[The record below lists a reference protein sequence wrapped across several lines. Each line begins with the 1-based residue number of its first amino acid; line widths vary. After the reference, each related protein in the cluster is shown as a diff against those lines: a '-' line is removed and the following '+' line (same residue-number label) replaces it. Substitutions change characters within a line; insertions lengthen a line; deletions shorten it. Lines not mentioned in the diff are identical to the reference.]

1 MVTFEQ
7 LTGKGKV
14 ELLLK
19 NHVKYL
25 AHTPDELLSDHM
37 ELVTHYF
44 LDLVKVHGIESVTN
58 DLLIKV
64 CSQNKELAEFAKKLF
79 WESILYHDFGKVN
92 ENFQRVKMENT
103 GHFPIPKSNQIQAEH
118 SLLSAYI
125 FLCHQI
131 SNGVQQTNDLEEQ
144 QLLMALIFGFA
155 HNIIRHHSSH
165 LDDFSANQTFKRY
178 SEDICFGLEV
188 YLGCYHQHCL
198 PQYVQAIPQVQ
209 NIGEFKG
216 LGFEWFSLIRLSFS
230 LLTAADYY
238 ATSHYCNKWKH
249 HYQEFGT
256 LTSDQK
262 KRHFQNLQTT
272 HAHNKALYENHNDFL
287 NQPLEQLQDKSNNNL
302 NKLRS
307 KMAAEVIINVR
318 QHSSENLFYIEAPTG
333 GGKTNMAF
341 IATQELLRAN
351 PELNKVFYV
360 FPFTTLVTQTQK
372 AAQETLGL
380 NPDEWIELHS
390 RAAWKQKDELE
401 DKEDGLYGEVR
412 LDDIHNQFVN
422 YPYTFLS
429 HVRFFDILKANNK
442 SSIYLM
448 HRLANSVVVIDEV
461 QAYNPELWDKMA
473 YLLKEYSEA
482 LNIRFIVM
490 SATLPKIGDLAEAHF
505 RHLIPEA
512 IERYFT
518 NPNFA
523 DRVSFSDELLQRKRP
538 PKEER
543 EDFMEWLA
551 KTIYEKSENYRK
563 VNGAVSTIVE
573 FIFKNSATEFASL
586 AEGIFEGYEIL
597 VLSGTILE
605 PQRRNIIYS
614 LKNKE
619 NKDQNILLI
628 TTQVVE
634 AGVDIDMD
642 LGFKNRSIIDSEEQL
657 AGRVNR
663 NVNKADCTVYLFD
676 LDDASV
682 IYGKDRRFKEWKA
695 GLETDYFEILRTKR
709 FDRVYDKVKSYLE
722 ATNKETQM
730 KGTLSAYRDSLVAQ
744 LNFPEIDKEFK
755 LIDQSNTSVFVPLN
769 LDVWVWSEQNRK
781 EPIFTVQQIQFLQD
795 NGLEIING
803 NLSGEEVFELYK
815 QLISEQSEDFVGKKQ
830 NLKIMQSIMS
840 MFTFSLFS
848 ESKVVTELRNGGNA
862 EQYGF
867 MYLVGHKQI
876 YSLERGLEIGKM
888 NELNFI

>member
-1 MVTFEQ
+1 MEPFKK
-7 LTGKGKV
+7 LTEKGKV

-19 NHVKYL
+19 DQMKYL

-37 ELVTHYF
+37 KLVTHYF
-44 LDLVKVHGIESVTN
+44 LDLVDVHGVEPIID
-58 DLLIKV
+58 DLLV
-64 CSQNKELAEFAKKLF
+64 NLCSQNMELAALAKQLF
-79 WESILYHDFGKVN
+79 WEAVLYHDFGKVN
-92 ENFQRVKMENT
+92 ENFQRLKMENK
-103 GHFPIPKSNQIQAEH
+103 HFPLPKNNQIKTEH

-131 SNGVQQTNDLEEQ
+131 SKGQQHTLNPEEQ
-144 QLLMALIFGFA
+144 QLLMSLMFALA

-165 LDDFSANQTFKRY
+165 LDDFSAKQTFKRF
-178 SEDICFGLEV
+178 SENLCLELED
-188 YLGCYHQHCL
+188 YLVCYHQQCL
-198 PQYVQAIPQVQ
+198 PQFVKAIPQIR
-209 NIGEFKG
+209 NFAEFKG
-216 LGFEWFSLIRLSFS
+216 LEFEWFILIRLNFS

-238 ATSHYCNKWKH
+238 ATSHYYGKWKS
-249 HYQEFGT
+249 HYQEFGV

-262 KRHFQNLQTT
+262 QRHFQNIQTT
-272 HAHNKALYENHNDFL
+272 HSHNKALYENNHEFL
-287 NQPLEQLQDKSNNNL
+287 NQPLEQLQGKSNANL

-307 KMAAEVIINVR
+307 RMASEVITNVR
-318 QHSSENLFYIEAPTG
+318 QYAKEKLFYIEAPTG

-341 IATQELLRAN
+341 IATQEMLQAN

-380 NPDEWIELHS
+380 QPDEWMELHG
-390 RAAWKQKDELE
+390 RAAWKQKETQE
-401 DKEDGLYGEVR
+401 VDKDGLYGEDR
-412 LDDIHNQFVN
+412 LDNIHNQFVN

-429 HVRFFDILKANNK
+429 HVRFFDILKANDK

-490 SATLPKIGDLAEAHF
+490 SATLPKIGDLAAAQF
-505 RHLIPEA
+505 RNLIQDA
-512 IERYFT
+512 IKQYFT

-523 DRVSFSDELLQRKRP
+523 DRVAFSDKLLQRKRP
-538 PKEER
+538 SKEER
-543 EDFMEWLA
+543 DDYINWLLEA
-551 KTIYEKSENYRK
+551 IFEQSENYRK
-563 VNGAVSTIVE
+563 AHGSVRTIVE
-573 FIFKNSATEFASL
+573 FIFKKSATEFASL
-586 AEGIFEGYEIL
+586 AEGLFEDYEIC

-605 PQRRNIIYS
+605 PQRRNIINS

-619 NKDQNILLI
+619 NQDENVLLI

-642 LGFKNRSIIDSEEQL
+642 LGFKNRSIVDSEEQL

-663 NVNKADCTVYLFD
+663 NVNKTGCTVYLFD

-682 IYGKDRRFKEWKA
+682 IYSKDRRFKEWKA

-709 FDRVYDKVKSYLE
+709 FDSLYEKVKYYLA

-730 KGTLSAYRDSLVAQ
+730 KGTLLHYRDSLVAQ
-744 LNFPEIDKEFK
+744 LNFPEIDQEFK
-755 LIDQSNTSVFVPLN
+755 LIDQSNTSVFVPLD
-769 LDVWVWSEQNRK
+769 LDVWVLNDRSEK
-781 EPIFTVQQIQFLQD
+781 VPIFTNQQIRFLQD
-795 NGLEIING
+795 LGVEIVNEQ
-803 NLSGEEVFELYK
+803 LSGKNVFELYK
-815 QLISEQSEDFVGKKQ
+815 KLISEQSHDFGTKKRH
-830 NLKIMQSIMS
+830 LKILQSIMA

-848 ESKVVTELRNGGNA
+848 DSKVVKELIAGGNS
-862 EQYGF
+862 EEYGYL
-867 MYLVGHKQI
+867 YLVSHEQV
-876 YSLERGLEIGKM
+876 YNLERGLEIGKLD
-888 NELNFI
+888 ELIFI